1 MINGVFSCVFIK
13 ISSLYLLLRAC
24 IGIRIDK
31 DCFCHRWI
39 MPKIKERLSAL
50 AAFWRKGRISWVLVA
65 LLVISVIF
73 LGLHDVG
80 MILGYLATTIL
91 MVELTRRWRKIRY
104 FVILFFASFLG
115 MILLAFLH
123 EEVVS
128 PLVSLFTGAAA
139 VKSLG
144 FRIFSD
150 VVSLVMIFIG
160 VMGIVIGIAGTL
172 ILGILRLVGLRNKR
186 RTEDNT

>member
-1 MINGVFSCVFIK
+1 
-13 ISSLYLLLRAC
+13 
-24 IGIRIDK
+24 
-31 DCFCHRWI
+31 
-39 MPKIKERLSAL
+39 
-50 AAFWRKGRISWVLVA
+50 
-65 LLVISVIF
+65 
-73 LGLHDVG
+73 

-172 ILGILRLVGLRNKR
+172 ILGILRLVGLRNRR
-186 RTEDNT
+186 RTEANT

>member
-1 MINGVFSCVFIK
+1 
-13 ISSLYLLLRAC
+13 
-24 IGIRIDK
+24 
-31 DCFCHRWI
+31 

-50 AAFWRKGRISWVLVA
+50 AGFWQRSRISLVVAA
-65 LLVISVIF
+65 LLVIAVIF
-73 LGLHDVG
+73 IGLHDVG
-80 MILGYLATTIL
+80 LILGYLATTII
-91 MVELTRRWRKIRY
+91 MVELTRRWRKIRN

-128 PLVSLFTGAAA
+128 PLVSLFTGADADM
-139 VKSLG
+139 SLG

-160 VMGIVIGIAGTL
+160 VMGIVIGIAGTI
-172 ILGILRLVGLRNKR
+172 ILGILRLVGLKNRH
-186 RTEDNT
+186 RTEANT